1 MKSLAEYLDCGKYG
15 LRPQRD
21 TGEFFVT
28 KFSDITDKIIPFFNK
43 YPIQGV
49 KALDFADFCK
59 VAELMKNK
67 DHLNQAGLEQI
78 KIIKAGMNR
87 GRES

>member
-28 KFSDITDKIIPFFNK
+28 KFSDITDKIIPKGALRPPTFQPPAAETFLIN
-43 YPIQGV
+43 IQSKG
-49 KALDFADFCK
+49 
-59 VAELMKNK
+59 
-67 DHLNQAGLEQI
+67 
-78 KIIKAGMNR
+78 
-87 GRES
+87 